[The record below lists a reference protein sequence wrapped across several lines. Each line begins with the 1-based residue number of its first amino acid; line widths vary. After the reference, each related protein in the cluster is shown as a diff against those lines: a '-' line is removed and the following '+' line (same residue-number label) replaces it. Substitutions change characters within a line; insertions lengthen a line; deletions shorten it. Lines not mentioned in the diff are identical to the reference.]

1 MTKLYILFLLMTF
14 SCSSMSRN
22 TLYRVERIVDGD
34 TLVLEKIG
42 KVRLIGVDTP
52 ETVDRR
58 KPVQYF
64 GKEASLF
71 LKNIALG
78 KEVSIEYD
86 QNKKDRYGRALGYL
100 FLPDGTLINLKI
112 IEEGYGF
119 AYTKYPFKRIE
130 EFRKAEARAR
140 TIEKGLWAN
149 RPITTS
155 KGSVL
160 PISPVMIRSYECVY
174 KTCKQMTSCE
184 EARYHLQECGFD
196 RLDRDGDGVPC
207 ENVCR

>member
-1 MTKLYILFLLMTF
+1 MTF
-14 SCSSMSRN
+14 SCSSISRN
-22 TLYRVERIVDGD
+22 THYRVERIVDGD

-130 EFRKAEARAR
+130 EFRKAEVQAR
-140 TIEKGLWAN
+140 TIGKGLWAN
-149 RPITTS
+149 KPITTS
-155 KGSVL
+155 KASVL
-160 PISPVMIRSYECVY
+160 PISSVLIKPYECVY

-184 EARYHLQECGFD
+184 EARYHLEECGFD
-196 RLDRDGDGVPC
+196 RLDRDGDGIPC